1 MSNYIDTRNLIIERN
16 ETQEAILDAFND
28 EFTTDYTGYSEI
40 DFSVVDDNGEFEKL
54 WADELNAIREIDQL
68 ESDIDNG
75 EFDYGTTLIEEDDFE
90 DFVEQD
96 LEDCGYISKDF
107 PTWIEINW
115 EATANNVRQDY
126 SEVEFRGNTYLYR

>member
-1 MSNYIDTRNLIIERN
+1 MSSHIDTRDLIIERN
-16 ETQEAILDAFND
+16 ATQETILDAFNS
-28 EFTTDYTGYSEI
+28 EFTTDYTEYSEI
-40 DFSVVDDNGEFEKL
+40 DFEVVDNNKEFQEL
-54 WADELNAIREIDQL
+54 WKDELNSIREIDEL

-75 EFDYGTTLIEEDDFE
+75 EFDSGTTLIEEDDFE
-90 DFVEQD
+90 EFVEQD